1 MVILIIIYI
10 ISIIGAILSIR
21 YDQAI
26 FDEDSWTI
34 FLVFC
39 PIVNGGLR
47 QEDTKAQILVNQI
60 DVDDFIL
67 FDDSFYSGTTR
78 NKIELKEIR
87 QGCKIIQ
94 TVCIYDG
101 GKDPN
106 VTSLYKYYK

>member
-39 PIVNGGLR
+39 PIVNSGG
-47 QEDTKAQILVNQI
+47 ILEYYTRYWTLNKQKYI
-60 DVDDFIL
+60 CDKCLEKISLIL
-67 FDDSFYSGTTR
+67 SNESNR
-78 NKIELKEIR
+78 
-87 QGCKIIQ
+87 
-94 TVCIYDG
+94 
-101 GKDPN
+101 
-106 VTSLYKYYK
+106 